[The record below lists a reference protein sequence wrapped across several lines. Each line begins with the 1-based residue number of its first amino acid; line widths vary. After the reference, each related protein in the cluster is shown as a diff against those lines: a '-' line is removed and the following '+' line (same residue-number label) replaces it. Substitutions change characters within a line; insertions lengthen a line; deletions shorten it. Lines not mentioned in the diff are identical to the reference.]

1 MKFLFTKL
9 TAISVLLLALA
20 TNSVADPEAGE
31 LVSSGRVNEAVTA
44 LATRQDAASLN
55 LLSRAYFSMD
65 SWDEAVKYGERA
77 VGLEP
82 MNSNY
87 HLWLGRAY
95 GRKAGDSN
103 PLRAAGLAKKA
114 RNEFERA
121 VQLDPANVPARVDLA
136 QYYTEAPSFMGGG
149 LDKARAQAGQVQ
161 GSDPAMAHLIQAR
174 VAEKDKRYSDA
185 EAEYKSAIQQAK
197 NPADMWLQLADFYRQ
212 RERYD
217 DMQSAI
223 QSAMAQPHKSAESY
237 FDAGNQLFLSS
248 RDFPAAVDYLQ
259 KYLASGELVESAPAF
274 RAHYLMGQLQ
284 EKMGHNAAAATEYQA
299 SLALASGFAPA
310 TRALG
315 QLAHAP
321 RPGV

>member
-1 MKFLFTKL
+1 MKFFFPK
-9 TAISVLLLALA
+9 LLAVCAALLVLA
-20 TNSVADPEAGE
+20 TSCLADPEVNQ
-31 LVSSGRVNEAVTA
+31 LLSSGRVNEAVSV

-65 SWDEAVKYGERA
+65 CWDEAVKYGERA

-82 MNSNY
+82 QNSNY
-87 HLWLGRAY
+87 HLWLAREY

-103 PLRAAGLAKKA
+103 PLSAAAPARKAK
-114 RNEFERA
+114 NEFERA
-121 VQLDPANVPARVDLA
+121 VQLDPANVAARVDLA

-149 LDKARAQAGQVQ
+149 LDKARAQAAQVQ
-161 GSDPAMAHLIQAR
+161 ASDPAMAHLIQAR

-185 EAEYKSAIQQAK
+185 EAEYQKAIQQAR
-197 NPADMWLQLADFYRQ
+197 NPADMWLQLAAFYRQ
-212 RERYD
+212 RERLD

-223 QSAMAQPHKSAESY
+223 RSAMAQPHKFAESY
-237 FDAGNQLFLSS
+237 FDAGSQLYLGS

-284 EKMGHNAAAATEYQA
+284 EKMGHNLAAASEYQA
-299 SLALASGFAPA
+299 SLALASGFVPA
-310 TRALG
+310 QKALSRV
-315 QLAHAP
+315 Q
-321 RPGV
+321 